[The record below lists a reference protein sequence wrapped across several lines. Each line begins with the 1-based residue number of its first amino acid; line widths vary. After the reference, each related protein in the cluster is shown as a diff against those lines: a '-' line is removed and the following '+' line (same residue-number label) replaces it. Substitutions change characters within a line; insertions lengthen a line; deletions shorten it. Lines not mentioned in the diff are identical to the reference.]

1 MHTGLRKD
9 DGKVSLLLKI
19 GFDFGVLKTDL
30 LVIFFSFLSL
40 FVGWIEAIRARMRR
54 GDEAKAMG
62 VLY

>member
-30 LVIFFSFLSL
+30 LVIFFSFFSL
-40 FVGWIEAIRARMRR
+40 FVGWIEAIRARLRR

-62 VLY
+62 DLY